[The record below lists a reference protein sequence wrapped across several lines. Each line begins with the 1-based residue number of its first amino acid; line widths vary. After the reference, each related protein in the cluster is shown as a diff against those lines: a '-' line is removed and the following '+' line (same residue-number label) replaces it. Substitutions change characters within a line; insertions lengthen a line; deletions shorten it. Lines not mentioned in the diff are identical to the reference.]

1 MEDNMNLLISLAVT
15 AALVVAS
22 PTTALKT
29 AQSDPSTQQRIV
41 AIMEETPGGIQT
53 GPNEVSWDGGRV
65 ILTFSSEMM
74 PRATSCAAGKY
85 CLFSKANFLGDK
97 LSFTGCSATKVNVAL
112 PSVRS
117 ASNARTTGTVRGYNG
132 STQTL
137 TVSPGVSINTTATI
151 KQVSCS

>member
-74 PRATSCAAGKY
+74 PRATSCAAGK
-85 CLFSKANFLGDK
+85 
-97 LSFTGCSATKVNVAL
+97 
-112 PSVRS
+112 
-117 ASNARTTGTVRGYNG
+117 
-132 STQTL
+132 
-137 TVSPGVSINTTATI
+137 
-151 KQVSCS
+151 